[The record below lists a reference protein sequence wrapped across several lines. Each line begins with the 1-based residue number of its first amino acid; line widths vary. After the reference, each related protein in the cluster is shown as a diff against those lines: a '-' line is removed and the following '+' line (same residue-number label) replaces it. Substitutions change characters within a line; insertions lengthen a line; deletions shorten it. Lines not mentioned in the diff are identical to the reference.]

1 MTSMALPEPSVSG
14 PPITIGRKSQRL
26 AWALWI
32 AVTVIGA
39 VVGALAAWQVR
50 ELAVAAPPSLA
61 DAFRYVATVLDGV
74 MAAGAQWF
82 VLRRYRLEV
91 YWWIPASV
99 AARLAAVM
107 VVIPSVL
114 GLFVPPTGTGPI
126 TLATAVISG
135 AAALAAA
142 GLVVGTAQAFV
153 LRESGGNIAWAW
165 IPATIVGGALAGAL
179 TTALSAQLFGLAPI
193 ATIALVAAAGAL
205 LSAASQAPVFLR
217 LVR

>member
-1 MTSMALPEPSVSG
+1 MTSMVVPEPSVSG
-14 PPITIGRKSQRL
+14 PPIAIRRKSQRL

-32 AVTVIGA
+32 AVTLIGA

-50 ELAVAAPPSLA
+50 ELAVAGPPSLA

-74 MAAGAQWF
+74 VAAGAQWF

-99 AARLAAVM
+99 AARLTAVM

-153 LRESGGNIAWAW
+153 LRESGG
-165 IPATIVGGALAGAL
+165 
-179 TTALSAQLFGLAPI
+179 
-193 ATIALVAAAGAL
+193 
-205 LSAASQAPVFLR
+205 
-217 LVR
+217 